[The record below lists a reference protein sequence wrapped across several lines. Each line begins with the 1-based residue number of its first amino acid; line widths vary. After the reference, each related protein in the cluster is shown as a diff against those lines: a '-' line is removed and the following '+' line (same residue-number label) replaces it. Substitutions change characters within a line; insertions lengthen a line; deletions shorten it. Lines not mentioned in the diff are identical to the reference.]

1 MANKKDKRSNNDL
14 QNTTQKTKDRGT
26 RTQLKTRG
34 EHMFSGTVSSSC
46 STSDIRRVTL
56 ATQPVIS
63 HEWGKD
69 QKVITTSGTYSRND
83 SRALSS
89 TFLL

>member
-1 MANKKDKRSNNDL
+1 MCLVQCINVYYV
-14 QNTTQKTKDRGT
+14 NTHYTNY
-26 RTQLKTRG
+26 RG